1 MGGSPGLDDNLEAG
15 APVNDTSP
23 EMAELHRALLMAR
36 SGEERF
42 IMGVRMFDA
51 ARAMVLAS
59 FPPNLSPDEVRRRL
73 FERFYGDL
81 PADRV
86 PTPLRKA

>member
-1 MGGSPGLDDNLEAG
+1 M
-15 APVNDTSP
+15 NDTPP
-23 EMAELHRALLMAR
+23 EIEKMVRELMMERT
-36 SGEERF
+36 GEERF